1 MPVGN
6 TSVWPPGLKLSRYR
20 WIAYSERGENME
32 SGWEFNHIGA
42 VVRDVDKAVEHYQS
56 LGIVDKVTDRVTME
70 GKKAKLIGRFINIGP
85 LRIELWQPVRGET
98 VQQEFLDGGGEGVN
112 HIAFHVAD
120 LDEEKEKMAEKG
132 IPVVFSV
139 RDEEGYM
146 AYFDTRKVG
155 NILIELIQP
164 PE

>member
-1 MPVGN
+1 
-6 TSVWPPGLKLSRYR
+6 
-20 WIAYSERGENME
+20 ME
-32 SGWEFNHIGA
+32 SGWKFNHIGV
-42 VVRDVDKAVEHYQS
+42 VVRDVDKAVESYQS
-56 LGIVDKVTDRVTME
+56 LGIVDKATDRVTME
-70 GKKAKLIGRFINIGP
+70 GKRAKLIGRFIHIGS
-85 LRIELWQPVRGET
+85 LLIELWQPVRGET
-98 VQQEFLDGGGEGVN
+98 VQQEFLNSRGEGVN
-112 HIAFHVAD
+112 HIAFNVDD
-120 LDEEKEKMAEKG
+120 LDREKEKMAEKG